1 MSTTPNQPMDNPAK
15 GPEEKNKPDF
25 DAIAAPVLSI
35 LHQVWL
41 AGLGAATLAGKETAR
56 LVDTLVEKGKE
67 VEPAVIERGKQVG
80 ADLSDAAQEVGTRV
94 KDMAAKV
101 GKRAEAAEAMLDE
114 RVRAGLERMGYATRE
129 DFQALN
135 AKLDALTAKIE
146 EIAAK
151 RGGRRPS
158 GEEPVV

>member
-1 MSTTPNQPMDNPAK
+1 MDDPAN
-15 GPEEKNKPDF
+15 GPEKNKPDF
-25 DAIAAPVLSI
+25 DAIATPVLSI

-41 AGLGAATLAGKETAR
+41 AGLGAATLAGKEAAT
-56 LVDTLVEKGKE
+56 LVNTLVEKGKE
-67 VEPAVIERGKQVG
+67 VEPAVIERSKQMG
-80 ADLSDAAQEVGTRV
+80 AELSGAAQEVGTRV
-94 KDMAAKV
+94 KDLAAKV

-146 EIAAK
+146 ELAAK
-151 RGGRRPS
+151 RARRSS
-158 GEEPVV
+158 GEEPLP

>member
-1 MSTTPNQPMDNPAK
+1 MDDPAAQ
-15 GPEEKNKPDF
+15 PEEKNKPDF
-25 DAIAAPVLSI
+25 EAIATPVLSI

-41 AGLGAATLAGKETAR
+41 AGLGAATLAGKETAK

-67 VEPAVIERGKQVG
+67 VEPTVIEKGKQVG
-80 ADLSDAAQEVGTRV
+80 AELSGAAQEVGTRV

-129 DFQALN
+129 DFQALS

-146 EIAAK
+146 EMAAK
-151 RGGRRPS
+151 RGGRKPA
-158 GEEPVV
+158 GEEPTM